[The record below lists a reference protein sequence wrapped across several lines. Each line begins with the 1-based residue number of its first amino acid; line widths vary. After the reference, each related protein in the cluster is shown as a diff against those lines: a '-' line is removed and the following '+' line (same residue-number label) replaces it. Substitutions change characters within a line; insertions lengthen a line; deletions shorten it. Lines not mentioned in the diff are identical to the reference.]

1 MVSRMAAFLLR
12 LAEDSEAFAEFKRDP
27 DASMSDAGLSDEERS
42 ALMSNDGDRIRQ
54 AVASSIDEPQVMML
68 PDKIMIT
75 ITIHFLWP

>member
-12 LAEDSEAFAEFKRDP
+12 LAENPEVFAEFKRDP
-27 DASMSDAGLSDEERS
+27 EALMRDAGLSDEERS